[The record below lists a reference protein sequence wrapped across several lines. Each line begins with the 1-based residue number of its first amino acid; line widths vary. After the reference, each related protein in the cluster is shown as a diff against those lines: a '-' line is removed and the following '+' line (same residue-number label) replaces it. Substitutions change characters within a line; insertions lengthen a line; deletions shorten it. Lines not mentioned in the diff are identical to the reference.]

1 MKASAVE
8 PSRKRCE
15 SVTLEEEAGEH
26 ISYFSMDGDH
36 EYCNDVCG
44 LMEDLQLQ
52 HAPDQW
58 RFFIDSSK
66 LSLKVV
72 LLHNVNNLPLMSLS
86 HAGHIELTYATI
98 QGLLEKISYEDHQ
111 WNICADLKVVA
122 LLTGLQGGYTKLCCF
137 LCEWDSRVR
146 NRHYHYHVKQ

>member
-1 MKASAVE
+1 ME

-15 SVTLEEEAGEH
+15 SVTLKEEAGEH

-44 LMEDLQLQ
+44 MMEDLQLQ

-66 LSLKVV
+66 LSLKAV
-72 LLHNVNNLPLMSLS
+72 LLHNVNNLPLISLS
-86 HAGHIELTYATI
+86 HAGHIKLPYATI
-98 QGLLEKISYEDHQ
+98 QG
-111 WNICADLKVVA
+111 
-122 LLTGLQGGYTKLCCF
+122 
-137 LCEWDSRVR
+137 
-146 NRHYHYHVKQ
+146 